1 MMLSQLNSPQPEFA
15 GYTLAFVVGLTAA
28 AASIVAMI
36 RGGKKQSRAL
46 EPDPLRVQTVPDLV
60 TRDAFDKAH
69 SHLVKRLDGHDKAI
83 EAIRQEMKTD
93 RENSESAAR
102 VRSAGIYNRIDD
114 LRRELGDKMDA
125 IRVESKNDTAGVH
138 KRINDVLHAVGE
150 LKGRMCGT

>member
-1 MMLSQLNSPQPEFA
+1 
-15 GYTLAFVVGLTAA
+15 
-28 AASIVAMI
+28 MI